1 MIVPT
6 LEVNKAREDVAEKVG
21 VRLLSDE
28 RTIKSGAL
36 TAQLLQTES
45 VASGRQP
52 RTVHA
57 ALYDGD
63 GNIVSEEETITL
75 DAQSEDPT
83 ERKEKLV
90 LTLGSEAN
98 DLTFCRIKVF
108 DVEDRLNPVIDQ
120 KYSIQQLIERD
131 F

>member
-1 MIVPT
+1 MILPT
-6 LEVNKAREDVAEKVG
+6 LTVRKAREDVAEKVG
-21 VRLLSDE
+21 VRLLSGD
-28 RTIKSGAL
+28 RTIKTGAL
-36 TAQLLQTES
+36 TAKLLQKES
-45 VASGRQP
+45 VSSGTQP

-63 GNIVSEEETITL
+63 GNVVSEEKTLTL

-83 ERKEKLV
+83 DRQEKLV

-98 DLTFCRIKVF
+98 DLNFCKLKVF
-108 DVEDRLNPVIDQ
+108 DVEDRLNPLIEQ

>member
-1 MIVPT
+1 VKKT
-6 LEVNKAREDVAEKVG
+6 REDVAEKVG
-21 VRLLSDE
+21 VRLLSSE
-28 RTIKSGAL
+28 RTIKTGAL

-45 VASGRQP
+45 VSSGRQS

-57 ALYDGD
+57 ALYDEQ
-63 GNIVSEEETITL
+63 GNVVSEEETIVL

-98 DLTFCRIKVF
+98 NLTFCRLRIF
-108 DVEDRLNPVIDQ
+108 DVEDRLNPLIDQ